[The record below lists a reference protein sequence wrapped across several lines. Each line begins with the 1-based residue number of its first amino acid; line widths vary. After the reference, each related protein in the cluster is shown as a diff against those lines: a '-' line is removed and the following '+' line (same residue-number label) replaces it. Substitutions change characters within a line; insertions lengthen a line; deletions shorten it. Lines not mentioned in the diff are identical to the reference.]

1 LWRLQEESHV
11 CRVGFSGERLRP
23 TFGRARRR
31 APLFYFQGIWASP
44 VITILEVILM
54 KRILVAALAMMLLL
68 STVAEGR
75 LDSKKAMYVGG
86 TVTSIKE
93 ATEGTSST
101 NDEKVFV
108 FTYKDGKLEVPY
120 DRINDLEYGQK
131 AGRRLG
137 LALAIS
143 PWLLFSK
150 KRKHFLTIGF
160 QDANDKQQAAV
171 FEIGKDIVRTTLASM
186 EARTGKKID
195 YQDDEAR
202 KSGLGN

>member
-1 LWRLQEESHV
+1 
-11 CRVGFSGERLRP
+11 
-23 TFGRARRR
+23 
-31 APLFYFQGIWASP
+31 
-44 VITILEVILM
+44 M
-54 KRILVAALAMMLLL
+54 KRFIAAGLAVLFVLAIP
-68 STVAEGR
+68 AEAG

-93 ATEGTSST
+93 GVQGSSST
-101 NDEKVFV
+101 NDENVFV
-108 FTYKDGKLEVPY
+108 FNYKDGKLKIPY

-137 LALAIS
+137 LALTVS

-150 KRKHFLTIGF
+150 KRKHFLTVGY
-160 QDANDKQQAAV
+160 QDENDKQQAAV
-171 FEIGKDIVRTTLASM
+171 FELGKDIVRTTLASM

-195 YQDDEAR
+195 YQDDDAR